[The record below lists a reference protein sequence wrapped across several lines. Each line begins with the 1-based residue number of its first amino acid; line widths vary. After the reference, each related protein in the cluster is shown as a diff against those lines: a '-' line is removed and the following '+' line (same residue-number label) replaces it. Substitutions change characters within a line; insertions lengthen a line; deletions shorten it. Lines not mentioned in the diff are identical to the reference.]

1 MTTMTATPQTRRP
14 APTIA
19 MLAPTP
25 TATEVGFGSL
35 VRVEARKHLNTRT
48 GFWMGLITLAL
59 TLAATIGGAFL
70 FKTISNATG
79 STSWMQ
85 LISVAGFVINIAV
98 PVGVMLNVTQEWT
111 QRTAQT
117 TFTAEPRRARVVL
130 AKGVVALAAA
140 VVGFVATVAFTALA
154 AALGGATSGLDV
166 TWNVSARGLGANLMV
181 LVLSTLMA
189 FGFALLMMNVAA
201 IVTYFALPTVVPMLG
216 LAGSKVQQVLEWTD
230 LTTASGP
237 ILLGEATATD
247 WAQLGVASLI
257 WVMVPIAL
265 GTWRHLHREV
275 N

>member
-19 MLAPTP
+19 MLAPTT

-70 FKTISNATG
+70 FKTVSNATG

-85 LISVAGFVINIAV
+85 LISVAGFVISIAV
-98 PVGVMLNVTQEWT
+98 PVMVMLNVTQEWT

-130 AKGVVALAAA
+130 AKGIVALAMA
-140 VVGFVATVAFTALA
+140 VVGFVTTLAFAALS
-154 AALGGATSGLDV
+154 AALGGAISGLDV
-166 TWNVSARGLGANLMV
+166 AWKFSASDLGANLMV

-257 WVMVPIAL
+257 WIVTPIAL
-265 GTWRHLHREV
+265 GTWRHLRREV

>member
-1 MTTMTATPQTRRP
+1 MTATPQTRRP

-19 MLAPTP
+19 MLAPTT

>member
-98 PVGVMLNVTQEWT
+98 PVVVMLNVTQEWT

-154 AALGGATSGLDV
+154 AALGGAMSGLDV

-237 ILLGEATATD
+237 ILLGEATATG

-257 WVMVPIAL
+257 WVVVPIAL